1 MNDVLKE
8 TERLFEENPD
18 LMLDENREELL
29 NLLIKSG
36 AITIEDS
43 KVKGFKNINMKMK
56 TDNGE
61 FPIRATYEIEITGP
75 HIDKRNKIKITYDND
90 DFESELDLIL
100 GGVKTII
107 MASQLSIKHLAEK
120 END

>member
-18 LMLDENREELL
+18 LMLDENRDELL
-29 NLLIKSG
+29 KLLVESG
-36 AITIEDS
+36 AINIKDSDIEGM
-43 KVKGFKNINMKMK
+43 KTINMKMK
-56 TDNGE
+56 TDSGE
-61 FPIRATYEIEITGP
+61 FPIRAKYEIEITGP
-75 HIDKRNKIKITYDND
+75 LISKENKIKITYDND